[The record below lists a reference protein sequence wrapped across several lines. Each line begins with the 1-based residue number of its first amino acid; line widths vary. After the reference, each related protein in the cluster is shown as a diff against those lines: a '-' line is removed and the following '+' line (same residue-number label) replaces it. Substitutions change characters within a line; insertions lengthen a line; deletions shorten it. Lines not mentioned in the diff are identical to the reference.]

1 MICLKR
7 QSRLGRVRSAN
18 RFAKRTLRHG
28 FTFTE
33 VMFAVILLGIGF
45 IMLAGMFPVAIQQ
58 TQTNVEE
65 STGSTVARAAAHYM
79 EESLTIDDVP
89 PTGNLSVNP
98 PIYPK
103 FLRLTERC
111 YLFDA
116 NDPKSVNNGKIID
129 PADRT
134 RYVL

>member
-58 TQTNVEE
+58 TQTNVQE
-65 STGSTVARAAAHYM
+65 STASTVAQAAAHYLEQTM
-79 EESLTIDDVP
+79 TLSDMP
-89 PTGNLSVNP
+89 PTGKLDPPNP
-98 PIYPK
+98 LPPGWQPIYPQ
-103 FLRLTERC
+103 FLRLSETC
-111 YLFDA
+111 
-116 NDPKSVNNGKIID
+116 
-129 PADRT
+129 
-134 RYVL
+134 

>member
-33 VMFAVILLGIGF
+33 VMFAVILLGIRF

-58 TQTNVEE
+58 TQTTVEE
-65 STGSTVARAAAHYM
+65 STASTTVQSATRSM
-79 EESLTIDDVP
+79 EQSLIADDVQ
-89 PTGNLSVNP
+89 PTGGE
-98 PIYPK
+98 
-103 FLRLTERC
+103 FLRLTQR
-111 YLFDA
+111 YNNAGVLQP
-116 NDPKSVNNGKIID
+116 NDPSLWQK
-129 PADRT
+129 
-134 RYVL
+134 